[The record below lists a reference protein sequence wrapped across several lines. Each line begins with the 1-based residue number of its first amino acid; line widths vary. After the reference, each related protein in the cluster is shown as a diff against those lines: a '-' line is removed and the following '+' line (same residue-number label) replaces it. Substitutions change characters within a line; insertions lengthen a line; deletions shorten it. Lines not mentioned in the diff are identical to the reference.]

1 MPKKEGMR
9 FFRMPSHPTWQITAS
24 YQKNAYLSK
33 AAKQFIRLAMDFWKQ
48 EPQLTALCQFK

>member
-1 MPKKEGMR
+1 
-9 FFRMPSHPTWQITAS
+9 MPSHPTWQISVS

-48 EPQLTALCQFK
+48 EPQLTALCQIK